1 MTLAAGQ
8 DLSMQGTQAQAGRDM
23 TLVAV
28 CDLTIHAAESSS
40 GASSASG
47 KISASVGI
55 GATAGTD
62 GVSFGYKGNLG
73 LSGSVE
79 ASDAHFYQNVKILA
93 SANLTT
99 ISGQDTAIAGP
110 ILRART
116 QA

>member
-1 MTLAAGQ
+1 
-8 DLSMQGTQAQAGRDM
+8 M

-28 CDLTIHAAESSS
+28 RDLTIHAAESSS

-62 GVSFGYKGNLG
+62 GVSFGYKGNWS

-79 ASDAHFYQNVKILA
+79 AFDAHFYQNVKILA
-93 SANLTT
+93 GESLTT
-99 ISGQDTAIAGP
+99 ISGQDTAIAEANLTGKDVSMTVGRN
-110 ILRART
+110 LNVSSL
-116 QA
+116 